1 MSAEYLELGIDR
13 AVMEAE
19 MSALGAAMLRPDSLE
34 TVIIDTKEADY
45 SLASHKAI
53 YRSLKDCYTDFR
65 KADLI
70 SVRDMLDEE
79 GRKYVT
85 SDLLIQAMDTCPSAI
100 NVAMYTASVTRNALK
115 RALAALPA
123 RFASLRD
130 IEDPEDARRALLG
143 IVGDISEFGTTASI
157 YTDTSE
163 NVQSAYRGVPSPWK
177 LLDEASG
184 VGGLPLEELT
194 LVEAATG
201 TGKTLILC
209 QIAEALIED
218 FDQFDEA
225 APRVLYISLE
235 MSRQQLMGRILGLRT
250 GWNGSPANINN
261 LEFAAAYE
269 AERVRLSKSNWRV
282 FSTKHIGKF
291 QADLDRI
298 TQWVHEQGREAPIK
312 AILIDYLTL
321 ISTPGIHHI
330 YAQVDQIAIRCIE
343 LARRYKCPAIL
354 ASQLKDDANYGG
366 DKPGHHAY
374 LRLRTVKDKDG
385 TTNIVVAKARE
396 GKTGKL
402 DIVYDPNTKRYV

>member
-163 NVQSAYRGVPSPWK
+163 NVQSAYRGVPSPFIF
-177 LLDEASG
+177 ASM
-184 VGGLPLEELT
+184 L
-194 LVEAATG
+194 
-201 TGKTLILC
+201 
-209 QIAEALIED
+209 
-218 FDQFDEA
+218 
-225 APRVLYISLE
+225 
-235 MSRQQLMGRILGLRT
+235 
-250 GWNGSPANINN
+250 
-261 LEFAAAYE
+261 
-269 AERVRLSKSNWRV
+269 
-282 FSTKHIGKF
+282 
-291 QADLDRI
+291 
-298 TQWVHEQGREAPIK
+298 
-312 AILIDYLTL
+312 
-321 ISTPGIHHI
+321 
-330 YAQVDQIAIRCIE
+330 
-343 LARRYKCPAIL
+343 
-354 ASQLKDDANYGG
+354 
-366 DKPGHHAY
+366 
-374 LRLRTVKDKDG
+374 
-385 TTNIVVAKARE
+385 
-396 GKTGKL
+396 
-402 DIVYDPNTKRYV
+402 